1 MKVFYSFHYERD
13 VNRVQ
18 LIRNMGMLE
27 GQRLLNAQEWET
39 VRRQGT
45 SSIEHWINEQ
55 MKYKTAVIV
64 LIGKETASR
73 PWVQYEI
80 QRAWELKKPLL
91 GIQIHGLSA
100 MGTTD
105 SPGQDPFTKITGYE
119 GRNPGI
125 PIFDPTVT
133 DIHGRIDS
141 RATYSKLASN
151 LYSWSTQGRIR
162 RTQ

>member
-1 MKVFYSFHYERD
+1 MAVFYSFHYDRD
-13 VNRVQ
+13 VHRVQ
-18 LIRNMGMLE
+18 LIRNMGKLD
-27 GQRLLNAQEWET
+27 GQPLLNAQEWER

-45 SSIEHWINEQ
+45 SSITRWIDEQ
-55 MKYKTAVIV
+55 MKYKTAVVV

-80 QRAWELKKPLL
+80 ERAWDLKKPLL
-91 GIQIHGLSA
+91 GIRIHGLSS

-125 PIFDPTVT
+125 PIFDPTMI
-133 DIHGRIDS
+133 DWYGKIDS
-141 RATYSKLASN
+141 QATYRNLAYS
-151 LYSWSTQGRIR
+151 LVSWSAQGVHR
-162 RTQ
+162 